1 MPVKSSK
8 KLSYLPFLILLTA
21 GLLIFTVFL
30 QSVLNFLSKT
40 EKVDANILLV
50 EGWLPDYALENA
62 KDEFQN
68 STYDLIITTGN
79 NIHEN
84 FYTIYGSGYLTFYP
98 GSLISTN
105 SGSKEHTIE
114 VEAFSE
120 LEGENCAHFELFV
133 NDSLMA
139 DFYADK
145 KKRKYGIIW
154 KGDIAKIDSVMVHFD
169 NDKWGAW
176 GDRNL
181 YVKEIIIDNTIHSP
195 YFLNSKYDYLTLDGK
210 DKILFR
216 FSSYAELAKNTL
228 LSFGIDS
235 SLVVAIPGEN
245 AKINRTLTSA
255 KSFRKWLDRSD
266 IKINGIN
273 IVSLSAHA
281 RRTWMVYRKVLGKT
295 YKIGIISVPDIEKKE
310 TKKYKLL
317 TSLREILGI
326 GYYWIILIPY
336 SF

>member
-1 MPVKSSK
+1 MDKKSIK
-8 KLSYLPFLILLTA
+8 KLLYLPFIILLTT
-21 GLLIFTVFL
+21 GLLIFLIFS
-30 QSVLNFLSKT
+30 QSILNFLSKT

-50 EGWLPDYALENA
+50 EGWLPHNALENTRN
-62 KDEFQN
+62 EFQN
-68 STYDLIITTGN
+68 RTYDLIITTGN
-79 NIHEN
+79 NIHDN
-84 FYTIYGSGYLTFYP
+84 FYTIYGSGYMTFYA
-98 GSLISTN
+98 GKLISTTN
-105 SGSKEHTIE
+105 GNHEHTIE
-114 VEAFSE
+114 LEAFSE
-120 LEGENCAHFELFV
+120 LEGENCAHFDFYV

-145 KKRKYGIIW
+145 KKRKYGITW

-169 NDKWGAW
+169 NDKWGVW

-181 YVKEIIIDNTIHSP
+181 YVKEIIIDNTIHLP

-228 LSFGIDS
+228 LSLGIDTA
-235 SLVVAIPGEN
+235 LVVAVPGEN
-245 AKINRTLTSA
+245 ATINRTLTSA
-255 KSFRKWLDRSD
+255 KSFKKWLDKSN
-266 IKINGIN
+266 IKIKGIN

-281 RRTWMVYRKVLGKT
+281 RRTWMVYKKVLGKT
-295 YKIGIISVPDIEKKE
+295 YKIGIISVPDTGKEETEKH
-310 TKKYKLL
+310 KLL